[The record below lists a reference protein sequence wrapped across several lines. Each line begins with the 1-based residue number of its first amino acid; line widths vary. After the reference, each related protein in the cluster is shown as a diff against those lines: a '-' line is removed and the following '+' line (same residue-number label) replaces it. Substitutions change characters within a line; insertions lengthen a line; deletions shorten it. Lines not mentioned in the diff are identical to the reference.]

1 MRNHPVNF
9 VDVDTS
15 KACVKKPFTSMI
27 IGFGETGRDAFRF
40 LYEFGALIDVNGNR
54 NPQKIYVVD
63 EHIDE
68 LKGDFLMKAPALK
81 ERKMSWNGVKKCL
94 SIPKVFGKNSL
105 KSFMI

>member
-1 MRNHPVNF
+1 MNF

-81 ERKMSWNGVKKCL
+81 ERKNELEWCEEMSIH
-94 SIPKVFGKNSL
+94 SERFGKNSL

>member
-1 MRNHPVNF
+1 
-9 VDVDTS
+9 
-15 KACVKKPFTSMI
+15 MI

-68 LKGDFLMKAPALK
+68 LKGDFFN
-81 ERKMSWNGVKKCL
+81 ESTCL
-94 SIPKVFGKNSL
+94 EGEEK
-105 KSFMI
+105 

>member
-1 MRNHPVNF
+1 
-9 VDVDTS
+9 
-15 KACVKKPFTSMI
+15 MI

-68 LKGDFLMKAPALK
+68 LKGDF
-81 ERKMSWNGVKKCL
+81 
-94 SIPKVFGKNSL
+94 
-105 KSFMI
+105 